1 MPHPLMKWI
10 GNGINVQD
18 DPSPSHR
25 QAAAVNLVSL
35 SDGVTQGRQGNGVE
49 GLDNNNYIIYKINM
63 YIYIY
68 ITHITQI
75 LRYVY
80 VKHTHIHIYIYIYI
94 YICMC
99 VCAYRFFK
107 NMQSNTKTTHHTCKC
122 FFGDLLLLFLPTS
135 NVTCSQLSMVE

>member
-1 MPHPLMKWI
+1 MKYYNLPMPHPLMKWI

-63 YIYIY
+63 YIYIHNTYY
-68 ITHITQI
+68 IDTTICICKTHT
-75 LRYVY
+75 YSY
-80 VKHTHIHIYIYIYI
+80 IHIYI

-135 NVTCSQLSMVE
+135 NVTCS

>member
-68 ITHITQI
+68 IHNTYYIDTTICICKTHT
-75 LRYVY
+75 YSY
-80 VKHTHIHIYIYIYI
+80 IHIYI

-99 VCAYRFFK
+99 VCVRTGSSKICNRTQKPLTIHANVFLGI
-107 NMQSNTKTTHHTCKC
+107 CC
-122 FFGDLLLLFLPTS
+122 FSF
-135 NVTCSQLSMVE
+135 CQLQMLHVAS